1 MESLKDRMKKSYE
14 STVKQLSSFRT
25 GRANPD
31 LLSRVQVNYYGSPT
45 PLLQLANITV
55 PENTLLQI
63 NVFDKGAVQDVEK
76 AIQKSDLGL
85 NPQVEGSVI
94 RLRLPELT
102 EDRRRELVKQIKKQ
116 VEDGKVSI
124 RNIRRDEVEQVKL
137 MEKEKE
143 ISEDESKRQQ
153 DDVQKITDDYIS
165 KMDILSKE
173 KESDIMK
180 V

>member
-1 MESLKDRMKKSYE
+1 MIIKPAADGNLLIQDRAGGAVL
-14 STVKQLSSFRT
+14 STTASGATIVF
-25 GRANPD
+25 
-31 LLSRVQVNYYGSPT
+31 
-45 PLLQLANITV
+45 
-55 PENTLLQI
+55 TLLFI
-63 NVFDKGAVQDVEK
+63 DFFDTAGTLTSVANVSGKIGKDGKIQDVEK

>member
-1 MESLKDRMKKSYE
+1 M
-14 STVKQLSSFRT
+14 TV
-25 GRANPD
+25 A
-31 LLSRVQVNYYGSPT
+31 
-45 PLLQLANITV
+45 
-55 PENTLLQI
+55 ENTLLQI
-63 NVFDKGAVQDVEK
+63 NVFAKGAIQDVEK

-85 NPQVEGSVI
+85 NPQVEGAVI

-153 DDVQKITDDYIS
+153 EDVQRITDDYIS
-165 KMDILSKE
+165 KMDALSKE